1 MNINVSGPR
10 WWEGE
15 SEEERLW
22 PVPTDSGVVTM
33 VSEVSC

>member
-1 MNINVSGPR
+1 MSCPM
-10 WWEGE
+10 EGE
-15 SEEERLW
+15 GDSEEERLW